1 MKKIIIAL
9 LLSFALITTLSAC
22 AESASNDDSSETNS
36 TEANESI
43 EVDENLLTVEITL
56 PAEYAEGTTQ
66 EDLDKDVKIGTYK
79 SATLNDDGSVT
90 YIMTKK
96 QHKELLSTIVDDI
109 NKNLNDM
116 IGSEDYPNITDISAN
131 DTFTQ
136 FKVTTSSAELSLSE
150 TFSTIAFYMYG
161 GLYNSFNGTP
171 VDNIHVDFI
180 NAESGELIESA
191 DSSDLQNAE

>member
-22 AESASNDDSSETNS
+22 TESASNDDSSESNS

-180 NAESGELIESA
+180 NAASGEVIESA